1 MNTGHDFGH
10 PVHLAGD
17 PVGRSVQVLGLRE
30 EGVDTVNAMS
40 QSTLTQRAIALA
52 VSQDSFHICMLQNV
66 GLIGSVVVEDVMLHF
81 SVSFFIIFVI
91 GGTTIFQSLA
101 DNGVNSVHL
110 FLVQGTENI
119 TDGLL
124 SIVLFCR
131 LGVGMDQL
139 FIRIHRFLLRDIAM
153 TNFKIESAT
162 SVNDSL
168 FITVIIVAV
177 LNDVFDERA
186 RISTGQYEAYFFD
199 IAMKYVASAL
209 VLRKMVSINRQCF
222 HIAMHNQLSSLFARL
237 AIIERTVGIYAF
249 GFVLKR
255 RLTQAVERIVVLMV
269 PYQRDHVAVI
279 VLESISTNRSTIGT
293 P

>member
-1 MNTGHDFGH
+1 
-10 PVHLAGD
+10 
-17 PVGRSVQVLGLRE
+17 
-30 EGVDTVNAMS
+30 
-40 QSTLTQRAIALA
+40 
-52 VSQDSFHICMLQNV
+52 MLQNV

-81 SVSFFIIFVI
+81 SVSFFIIIFVI
-91 GGTTIFQSLA
+91 GSTTIFQSLA
-101 DNGVNSVHL
+101 DNGVNSIHL

-168 FITVIIVAV
+168 FIAVIIVAV
-177 LNDVFDERA
+177 LDDIFDERA
-186 RISTGQYEAYFFD
+186 RISTGQYKAYFFD

-293 P
+293 L

>member
-1 MNTGHDFGH
+1 MNTGHDLGH

-17 PVGRSVQVLGLRE
+17 PVGRGVQVLGLRE
-30 EGVDTVNAMS
+30 EGIDTVNAMS
-40 QSTLTQRAIALA
+40 QGTLTQRAIALA
-52 VSQDSFHICMLQNV
+52 VSQDSFHVCMLQNV
-66 GLIGSVVVEDVMLHF
+66 GLIGRVVVEDVMFHF
-81 SVSFFIIFVI
+81 SVSFFIVVFVI
-91 GGTTIFQSLA
+91 GGAAVFQSLA
-101 DNGVNSVHL
+101 DKGVNSIHL

-124 SIVLFCR
+124 SIVVFCR

-168 FITVIIVAV
+168 FIAVIIAM

-186 RISTGQYEAYFFD
+186 RISTGQYKAYFFD

-209 VLRKMVSINRQCF
+209 VLRKMISINRQCF
-222 HIAMHNQLSSLFARL
+222 YIAMHNQLSSLFARL
-237 AIIERTVGIYAF
+237 ATIERTVGIYAF

-269 PYQRDHVAVI
+269 PYQRDYVTVV
-279 VLESISTNRSTIGT
+279 VLESISTNGSTIGT
-293 P
+293 L